1 MKTINLE
8 LLNKKRVVIFVD
20 HITEIHYDND
30 NYVVVSLDTGKEYTV
45 TQSMDEIIALI
56 SKLYIEKRRQL

>member
-30 NYVVVSLDTGKEYTV
+30 NYVVVVLDTGKEYTV

>member
-20 HITEIHYDND
+20 HIAEIHYDND
-30 NYVVVSLDTGKEYTV
+30 NYVVVALDTGKEYTV